1 MSEEYLTHAERFEA
15 AVAELE
21 ALCDELLTTCTH
33 AHYLIADLQ
42 AVLAQANITQ
52 RTNPAITERVRL
64 LARLFAEHVVADDT
78 EPPTIGD
85 IAAMLGEEASW
96 FEQ

>member
-21 ALCDELLTTCTH
+21 VLRDELLTTCTH

-42 AVLAQANITQ
+42 AVLTQANITQ

-64 LARLFAEHVVADDT
+64 LARLFAEHMVPAGT
-78 EPPTIGD
+78 APPTVGE
-85 IAAMLGEEASW
+85 IAGFLGEQASW
-96 FEQ
+96 FEE